1 MVTSAPSLAVCPVCL
16 LAEMGLY
23 FLPEDQHPQVRVRGL
38 THGLGLDAHAVL
50 LWRQL
55 VGAAL
60 LVPEVE
66 KARDRAP
73 DHNQVAMQV
82 LSIKVDVFSTPAFHF
97 HVKSTNGQKI

>member
-1 MVTSAPSLAVCPVCL
+1 MVTSAPRLAVCPVRL

-23 FLPEDQHPQVRVRGL
+23 LLPEDQHPQVRVGGL
-38 THGLGLDAHAVL
+38 AHGLGLDAHAVL
-50 LWRQL
+50 LRRQR

-66 KARDRAP
+66 EARDRAP
-73 DHNQVAMQV
+73 DHHQVTVQV
-82 LSIKVDVFSTPAFHF
+82 FSIKVDVFSTPAFHF